1 MSISANNFV
10 QENADSD
17 SEGNSDND
25 DGPADYYQPISA
37 VDDNQ
42 EDEDDNDKKSDG
54 GDFNSSS
61 TNSENPNCRDVL
73 SNGHGRRIDLNEEE
87 DESADEEEVRI
98 RAEAAERAFR
108 EDENRRNA
116 PLPAENATRIM
127 DAMRGISLG
136 SGFTPPDWANRVP
149 EDQWIDQ
156 LRRLRVQTPST
167 FDSCSQSINN

>member
-25 DGPADYYQPISA
+25 DGPIDYYQPISA
-37 VDDNQ
+37 V
-42 EDEDDNDKKSDG
+42 EDDDNDQQSNG
-54 GDFNSSS
+54 GDFNSLS
-61 TNSENPNCRDVL
+61 TNSENPNFHVGL
-73 SNGHGRRIDLNEEE
+73 SNGDDRRIDLNED
-87 DESADEEEVRI
+87 DESAEEEEMRR

-116 PLPAENATRIM
+116 PLSAENATRIM

-156 LRRLRVQTPST
+156 LRRLRVQPPST
-167 FDSCSQSINN
+167 SSPSINN